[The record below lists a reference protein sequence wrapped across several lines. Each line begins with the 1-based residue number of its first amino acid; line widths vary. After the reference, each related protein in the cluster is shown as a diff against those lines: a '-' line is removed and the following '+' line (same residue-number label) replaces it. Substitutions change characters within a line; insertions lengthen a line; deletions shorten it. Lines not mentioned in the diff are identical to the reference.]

1 MSIKNIDIKDKKDT
15 LEVHVSLNERN
26 DRKKS
31 FKMRFD
37 TSDVLKFL
45 NKEKISYG
53 KCIQEKTLKNWHS
66 SLLDGVWVFKKK
78 TLDKPEKQVILKE
91 EKPKTTRKRRTKKV
105 STEE

>member
-26 DRKKS
+26 DRKES

-37 TSDVLKFL
+37 TSDVLEFL

-66 SLLDGVWVFKKK
+66 NLLDGVWIF
-78 TLDKPEKQVILKE
+78 EKIIIP
-91 EKPKTTRKRRTKKV
+91 KPKPRRTKSSNRNKTKV
-105 STEE
+105 TEE